1 MCVCVCVHVCTCI
14 YVHMCVTLF
23 VLLPLRTQYGDVGS
37 VSLPPK
43 LKVFSAASADR
54 SDINS
59 GDKLILSPQIL
70 MACEQQDLS
79 YPIVRT
85 V

>member
-1 MCVCVCVHVCTCI
+1 MCACTCI
-14 YVHMCVTLF
+14 YVHMCMTLF
-23 VLLPLRTQYGDVGS
+23 VLLPLCTQYGDVGS